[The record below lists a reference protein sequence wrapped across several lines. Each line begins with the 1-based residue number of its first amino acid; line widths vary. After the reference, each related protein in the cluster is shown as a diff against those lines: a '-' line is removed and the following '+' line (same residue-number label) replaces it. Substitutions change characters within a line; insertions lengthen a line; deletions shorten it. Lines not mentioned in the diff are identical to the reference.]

1 MRFLTTR
8 SLLLRGMLAAAM
20 IGGGGW
26 HASPA
31 LAGGQ
36 SPSVRIDGGSLADA
50 LRHVARETQT
60 TILFTPALVAGR
72 GAGRQHLKGDASAM
86 LRQLLAGTGLRV
98 RIISA
103 HALLIEAAPL
113 RPPHPPVQPLPP
125 ATIASGDIMV
135 TAMRRPTRLA
145 DTPVSM
151 IAVTGDE
158 LERSRATGMQALA
171 ALAPSLTLTAMG
183 AGMNRLSLRGVYA
196 AGEPTVGLYY
206 GSVPVAGPGGS
217 TTDPGLMTPD
227 LMLVDVDRVEVL
239 RGPQGTLFG
248 TNSLAGTVR
257 ILFKQPDLV
266 RREGAVTASTALTEG
281 GGPGGSLTAVANIP
295 LLADRL
301 ALRAVAWS
309 ETRGGVID
317 NPGLGRSN
325 IDRQTR
331 SGGRLALR
339 WQAAPQWR
347 LDLTGAYQAGR
358 IADAANATVGAGLD
372 QSLAQARIP
381 FTDRLWLGSAEVN
394 GTIGGLQLNLSLA
407 HFDWAPDR
415 WLDFSASESSHRGDA
430 VACTAWIHQG
440 ACSAQDMG
448 AFASYVDSQTPA
460 VLEQPFT
467 VRVNSAEMRLS
478 GSGRLTWL
486 LGAFLSRRHDAGS
499 STALP
504 VDPGSGLVVEGTP
517 PTATRSFE
525 TSLDEFALFGDG
537 SWHLRPWLT
546 LSAGGRYFDYRR
558 QAAGFVAIPNPITG
572 PFAATSF
579 QETYRADG
587 AVGRARIELR
597 PHQRL
602 LIFGQISS
610 GFRPGGINVVPG
622 LDPAL
627 AAYRDDR
634 LTSWEGGGRLRLHG
648 DRLRIDV
655 AAYHQLWS
663 RMQYAATTTDGSY
676 SFITNIGSARID
688 GGEISLNWQPGRH
701 LLARLD
707 ATLTDARLASDQ
719 VNAIAVTPGKR
730 GDRLPNVAPLAAS
743 FELAWDH
750 AVARNLVLLASLNAH
765 YAGRAYDSFRGS
777 ADGPRQAMGDNAT
790 LDVDLGLRRGPSQ
803 IDLFVQNLAD
813 SRAIIWTGRGLS
825 TDSLQRARPRSIGLS
840 LRHNF

>member
-1 MRFLTTR
+1 MRFLSTR
-8 SLLLRGMLAAAM
+8 SRFFRCMLAVAW
-20 IGGGGW
+20 IGMPEGQARCEGL
-26 HASPA
+26 ASDV
-31 LAGGQ
+31 
-36 SPSVRIDGGSLADA
+36 VRIEGGALADA
-50 LRHVARETQT
+50 LRRVGRETQT
-60 TILFTPALVAGR
+60 TILFAPALVAGR
-72 GAGRQHLKGDASAM
+72 HTGQQRLKGDTATM
-86 LRQLLAGTGLRV
+86 LRHLLAGTGLRV
-98 RIISA
+98 RIINA
-103 HALLIEAAPL
+103 HAMLIEAAPVRQP
-113 RPPHPPVQPLPP
+113 RPRVPPLPL
-125 ATIASGDIMV
+125 AIAPGDIMV

-171 ALAPSLTLTAMG
+171 SLAPSLTLTAMG

-206 GSVPVAGPGGS
+206 GTVPVAGPGGS

-227 LMLVDVDRVEVL
+227 LMLVDIDRVEVL

-257 ILFKQPDLV
+257 ILFKVPDLA
-266 RREGAVTASTALTEG
+266 RREAVAATSTAVTQG
-281 GGPGGSLTAVANIP
+281 GGPGGSLTAVVNLP
-295 LLADRL
+295 LLTDQL
-301 ALRAVAWS
+301 ALRAVAYR

-372 QSLAQARIP
+372 QTMAQARIP

-394 GTIGGLQLNLSLA
+394 GTIGGLQVNLSLA

-415 WLDFSASESSHRGDA
+415 RLDFSASESSHRADG
-430 VACTAWIHQG
+430 VACAAWLRQA
-440 ACSAQDMG
+440 ACGTQDMG
-448 AFASYVDSQTPA
+448 AFAAYVDSQTPA

-467 VRVNSAEMRLS
+467 VRVNSAEARLS

-486 LGAFLSRRHDAGS
+486 VGAFLSHRHDAGS
-499 STALP
+499 STAWP
-504 VDPGSGLVVEGTP
+504 VDPESGLVTPGTA
-517 PTATRSFE
+517 PTATRSFD

-537 SWHLRPWLT
+537 SWHVRPWLA

-558 QAAGFVAIPNPITG
+558 QAAGLVTIPNPITG

-597 PHQRL
+597 PNPRL
-602 LIFGQISS
+602 LIFGQLSS

-622 LDPAL
+622 LDPAV

-634 LTSWEGGGRLRLHG
+634 LTSWEGVGACACMATGCGSMSRPITSSGRGCNMRPPP
-648 DRLRIDV
+648 RMAPIPSSPTS
-655 AAYHQLWS
+655 AA
-663 RMQYAATTTDGSY
+663 
-676 SFITNIGSARID
+676 
-688 GGEISLNWQPGRH
+688 
-701 LLARLD
+701 
-707 ATLTDARLASDQ
+707 
-719 VNAIAVTPGKR
+719 
-730 GDRLPNVAPLAAS
+730 
-743 FELAWDH
+743 
-750 AVARNLVLLASLNAH
+750 
-765 YAGRAYDSFRGS
+765 RGS
-777 ADGPRQAMGDNAT
+777 MAGKSRSTGSRGGIFWRGWM
-790 LDVDLGLRRGPSQ
+790 RR
-803 IDLFVQNLAD
+803 
-813 SRAIIWTGRGLS
+813 
-825 TDSLQRARPRSIGLS
+825 
-840 LRHNF
+840 

>member
-8 SLLLRGMLAAAM
+8 SFLLRGMLAATM
-20 IGGGGW
+20 IGGVGLQA
-26 HASPA
+26 HPA

-36 SPSVRIDGGSLADA
+36 AVQIDGGSLADA
-50 LRHVARETQT
+50 LRHIARETQT

-72 GAGRQHLKGDASAM
+72 NAGRQQLKGDALPM
-86 LRQLLAGTGLRV
+86 LHRLLAGTGLRV

-171 ALAPSLTLTAMG
+171 TLAPSLTLTAMG

-206 GSVPVAGPGGS
+206 GTVPVAGPGGS

-227 LMLVDVDRVEVL
+227 LMLVDIDRVEVL

-257 ILFKQPDLV
+257 ILFKTPDLAK
-266 RREGAVTASTALTEG
+266 REGVVTASTALTEG

-295 LLADRL
+295 LLPDRL
-301 ALRAVAWS
+301 ALRAVAWY

-415 WLDFSASESSHRGDA
+415 WLDFSASENSHRGDA
-430 VACTAWIHQG
+430 VACAAWVRQG
-440 ACSAQDMG
+440 SCSAQDMG

-486 LGAFLSRRHDAGS
+486 VGAFLSRRHDAGS

-504 VDPGSGLVVEGTP
+504 VDPDSGLVVEGTL

-537 SWHLRPWLT
+537 SWHVRPWLT

-622 LDPAL
+622 LDPAV

-655 AAYHQLWS
+655 AAYRQLWS
-663 RMQYAATTTDGSY
+663 RMQYAATTTDGAY

-743 FELAWDH
+743 FELAYDH
-750 AVARNLVLLASLNAH
+750 AVARDLVLLASLNAH
-765 YAGRAYDSFRGS
+765 YAGRSYDSFRGS
-777 ADGPRQAMGDNAT
+777 ADGPRQAMGNNAT

-813 SRAIIWTGRGLS
+813 SRAIIWIGRGLS

-840 LRHNF
+840 LRHTF

>member
-8 SLLLRGMLAAAM
+8 SVLLRAMLATVTIGVAGWQAA
-20 IGGGGW
+20 
-26 HASPA
+26 PA

-36 SPSVRIDGGSLADA
+36 GQSIRIEGGSLADA
-50 LRHVARETQT
+50 LRQIGRETQT
-60 TILFTPALVAGR
+60 TILFSPALLAGR
-72 GAGRQHLKGDASAM
+72 GAGHQQVKGDAAAM
-86 LRQLLAGTGLRV
+86 LRHLLAGTGLRV

-103 HALLIEAAPL
+103 HALLIEAAPPRAP
-113 RPPHPPVQPLPP
+113 RPPAPVLLP
-125 ATIASGDIMV
+125 ATMSPGDIMV

-151 IAVTGDE
+151 IAVPGDE
-158 LERSRATGMQALA
+158 LERSRATGIQALA

-183 AGMNRLSLRGVYA
+183 SGMNRLSLRGVYA

-206 GSVPVAGPGGS
+206 GNVPVAGPGGS

-227 LMLVDVDRVEVL
+227 LMLVDIDRVEVL

-257 ILFKQPDLV
+257 ILFKPPDLA
-266 RREGAVTASTALTEG
+266 RHEGVVTASAALTEG
-281 GGPGGSLTAVANIP
+281 GGPGASLTAVANLP
-295 LLADRL
+295 LRTDQL
-301 ALRAVAWS
+301 ALRAVAWH

-317 NPGLGRSN
+317 NPGLGRAN

-358 IADAANATVGAGLD
+358 IGDAANATAGAGLD
-372 QSLAQARIP
+372 QTQARARIP
-381 FTDRLWLGSAEVN
+381 FTDVLWLGSAELN

-415 WLDFSASESSHRGDA
+415 RLDFSASESSHRGDGA
-430 VACTAWIHQG
+430 ACAAWVHQPV
-440 ACSAQDMG
+440 CSVQEMS
-448 AFASYVDSQTPA
+448 AFAAFVDSQTPS
-460 VLEQPFT
+460 VLAQPFT

-478 GSGRLTWL
+478 GSGSLTWL
-486 LGAFLSRRHDAGS
+486 LGAFFSRRHDAGS

-504 VDPGSGLVVEGTP
+504 VDPASGLVAAGTP
-517 PTATRSFE
+517 PTATRNFE

-558 QAAGFVAIPNPITG
+558 QAAGLVTIPNPITG

-579 QETYRADG
+579 QESYHADG

-597 PHQRL
+597 PNPRL
-602 LIFGQISS
+602 LVFGQVSS

-622 LDPAL
+622 LDPSV

-634 LTSWEGGGRLRLHG
+634 LTSWEGGGRLRLRG

-655 AAYHQLWS
+655 AAYRQRWS
-663 RMQYAATTTDGSY
+663 RMQYAATTTDGAY
-676 SFITNIGSARID
+676 SFITNIGSARIV
-688 GGEISLNWQPGRH
+688 GGEMSLNWQPGPH

-730 GDRLPNVAPLAAS
+730 GDRLPNVAPLAVG
-743 FELAWDH
+743 FELAGDH
-750 AVARNLVLLASLNAH
+750 KIGRDLLLLASLGAH
-765 YAGRAYDSFRGS
+765 YTGRSYDSFRGT
-777 ADGPRQAMGDNAT
+777 ADGPRKAMGNNAT
-790 LDVDLGLRRGPSQ
+790 LDVDFGLRRGASQ
-803 IDLFVQNLAD
+803 IDLFVQNLTD

-840 LRHNF
+840 LRHHF